1 MTKSEKAEMFIK
13 LEKASQYRKRCEERE
28 NRSIRLRNLFAV
40 SFIVSIILIIVSY
53 ILMNSSLADE
63 GQAPGYYKIL
73 PVIVYAALVIGIS
86 LFIWLIVAFFKSF
99 NIELE
104 LNRARKI
111 EGIMVQHVYRI
122 MLINPEGN

>member
-1 MTKSEKAEMFIK
+1 MTKSDKAEMFIK

-28 NRSIRLRNLFAV
+28 TRSIRLRNLFAV

-53 ILMNSSLADE
+53 ILMNSSLGDE
-63 GQAPGYYKIL
+63 GQASDYYKIL

-99 NIELE
+99 SIELE

-111 EGIMVQHVYRI
+111 EGIMVQHVHRI